1 MAKVILISPYSKQ
14 MPPDCR
20 SKNNPKNFPK
30 ESWIEVISLLSD
42 YTIFQ
47 VGIPGEELL
56 PGIQG
61 SYIGLKITDLKKIIR
76 ECLTWISVDNFFPHL
91 ANIVDKPGVVIFGR
105 SDPKIFG
112 YSSNINLLKDEKY
125 LRERQFDMWFQEEYI
140 KDAFIEP
147 KKVVKAVRKII
158 KQEV

>member
-1 MAKVILISPYSKQ
+1 

-20 SKNNPKNFPK
+20 NKINPKNYPK

-42 YTIFQ
+42 YPVFQ

-56 PGIQG
+56 PGIHG
-61 SYIGLKITDLKKIIR
+61 SNIGLKVMDLKDVIR
-76 ECLTWISVDNFFPHL
+76 GSLTWISVDNFFPHL
-91 ANIVDKPGVVIFGR
+91 ANIVGKPGVVIFGR

-112 YSSNINLLKDEKY
+112 YPCNTNLLKDEKY
-125 LRERQFDMWFQEEYI
+125 LREKQFEMWFNEEYI

-147 KKVVKAVRKII
+147 KKVVKAVKKLI